1 MKRFYPLVLTI
12 GAVCFSF
19 QTAQATLLFSEAF
32 NYTSANLGGN
42 INPGTGNAWSSG
54 SSAMTIS
61 AGNNLTY
68 PGLPDQG
75 GNELQVAWGGGT
87 AGSIETQYANQTSG
101 NIYYSFL
108 LDVTTLPTAQSYLTS
123 LNPGT
128 STPNGSSDAI
138 TMYFGTVTGGGAFK
152 FGVRGGGASTVF
164 TTTTYNANTTYLVV
178 LGYNNIGGAAANNL
192 NLWVNP
198 VLGNNSAPAADL
210 SLTPTTVATAID
222 NVGFKVQSAPQGTF
236 LVDNLLIGTSWSDVT
251 PGAVPEPTVFAFA
264 AFGLVGG
271 FMLRFRRR

>member
-1 MKRFYPLVLTI
+1 MKRFYPTVLTF
-12 GAVCFSF
+12 GAFCFLF
-19 QTAQATLLFSEAF
+19 QSAHATLLFSEAF

-42 INPGTGNAWSSG
+42 INPSTGNAWSSG
-54 SSAMTIS
+54 SSAMTIQS
-61 AGNNLTY
+61 GNLTY

-108 LDVTTLPTAQSYLTS
+108 LDVTTAPGAQSYLTS

-138 TMYFGTVTGGGAFK
+138 ALYFGTVSGGGSFK
-152 FGVRGGGASTVF
+152 FGVRGGGASTAF
-164 TTTTYNANTTYLVV
+164 TSGTFSLNTTYLVV
-178 LGYNNIGGAAANNL
+178 LGYSNIGGAAANNL

-198 VLGNNSAPAADL
+198 VLGNNSAPAADV

-222 NVGFKVQSAPQGTF
+222 DVGFKVQSTPAGNF
-236 LVDNLLIGTSWSDVT
+236 LVDNLLIGTQWSDVT
-251 PGAVPEPTVFAFA
+251 PAGVPEPATFVFAA
-264 AFGLVGG
+264 LGLLGG

>member
-42 INPGTGNAWSSG
+42 INPSTGNAWSSG
-54 SSAMTIS
+54 SSAMTIQPS
-61 AGNNLTY
+61 NLTY

-108 LDVTTLPTAQSYLTS
+108 LDVTTLPSAQSYLTS

-138 TMYFGTVTGGGAFK
+138 TMYFGTATGAFK
-152 FGVRGGGASTVF
+152 LGVRGGGASTVF
-164 TTTTYNANTTYLVV
+164 TTTTYSANTTYLVV

-222 NVGFKVQSAPQGTF
+222 NVGFKVQSTPAGNF

-251 PGAVPEPTVFAFA
+251 PGSVPEPAVFAFA
-264 AFGLVGG
+264 ALGLVGG

>member
-1 MKRFYPLVLTI
+1 
-12 GAVCFSF
+12 
-19 QTAQATLLFSEAF
+19 
-32 NYTSANLGGN
+32 
-42 INPGTGNAWSSG
+42 
-54 SSAMTIS
+54 
-61 AGNNLTY
+61 
-68 PGLPDQG
+68 
-75 GNELQVAWGGGT
+75 
-87 AGSIETQYANQTSG
+87 
-101 NIYYSFL
+101 

>member
-1 MKRFYPLVLTI
+1 MKRFYPIVLTI

-32 NYTSANLGGN
+32 NYTTPGNLAPN
-42 INPGTGNAWSSG
+42 INPGSGVAWGTGNN
-54 SSAMTIS
+54 AMTI
-61 AGNNLTY
+61 GGGNLTY
-68 PGLPDQG
+68 SGLPDQG
-75 GNELQVAWGGGT
+75 GNELSVAWGGGGAGT
-87 AGSIETQYANQTSG
+87 AINTYASQTSG

-108 LDVTTLPTAQSYLTS
+108 LDVTTAPTAQSYLTS

>member
-1 MKRFYPLVLTI
+1 MKRFYSIVLTL
-12 GAVCFSF
+12 GAVCLSF

-42 INPGTGNAWSSG
+42 INPSTGNAWSSG

-61 AGNNLTY
+61 TGNNLTY

-75 GNELQVAWGGGT
+75 GNALQVAWGGGA
-87 AGSIETQYANQTSG
+87 AGSIQTPYANQTSG

-152 FGVRGGGASTVF
+152 LGVRGGGATAVY

-192 NLWVNP
+192 NLWVDP
-198 VLGNNSAPAADL
+198 VLGNNSAPTADL

-222 NVGFKVQSAPQGTF
+222 NVGFKVQSTPQGAF
-236 LVDNLLIGTSWSDVT
+236 LIDNLLVGTSWSDVT
-251 PGAVPEPTVFAFA
+251 PGSVPEPAVLAFGVM
-264 AFGLVGG
+264 GLVGG
-271 FMLRFRRR
+271 FMLRLRRR